1 MMNTSKLV
9 VFSDLDG
16 TLLDHHTYSFEPAL
30 ATLKQLAE
38 LNIAVIPTTSKTRA
52 EVAQL
57 REDLTLDTPFIVEN
71 GAAVYIP
78 IDFLPNQPKDTD
90 IVHGYYRKAFT
101 EPRQHWLDLLSKHN
115 AQFVDCFIGFSQ
127 MNDEQISLATG
138 LSTQDAHLANQ
149 REFSEPLKWLAGESK
164 KAAFSQQL
172 KAAGANVLQ
181 GGRFVHISGKCNKG
195 IALQW
200 LRKEMSEQLK
210 QNYKSVALGDSYND
224 NDMLETA
231 DIAVQ
236 IKTDKHSFPKLFRT
250 DSVIQSTLLGPKGW
264 SECLQQIL
272 TDFKLIKME
281 C

>member
-1 MMNTSKLV
+1 MNTSTLA
-9 VFSDLDG
+9 VFTDLDG
-16 TLLDHHTYSFEPAL
+16 TLLDHHTYSYEPAL
-30 ATLKQLAE
+30 AMLDQLTR

-57 REDLTLDTPFIVEN
+57 RTDLKLKTPFIVEN
-71 GAAVYIP
+71 GAAIYIP
-78 IDFLPNQPKDTD
+78 TDFLPSQPKDTE
-90 IVHGYYRKAFT
+90 IVDGFYRKAFT
-101 EPRQHWLDLLSKHN
+101 QPRQYWLDLIDQHN
-115 AQFVDCFIGFSQ
+115 ASFADCFIGFSQ

-149 REFSEPLKWLAGESK
+149 REFSEPLKWLAGETEK
-164 KAAFSQQL
+164 TTFKQKL

-181 GGRFVHISGKCNKG
+181 GGRFVHVSGKCNKG

-200 LRKEMSEQLK
+200 LRKEMSEQL
-210 QNYKSVALGDSYND
+210 NSNFKSVALGDSYND

-264 SECLQQIL
+264 SECLHQIL